1 MYGLIVNNV
10 YENWSLF
17 RLGNK
22 YVFIWLKLWNIFFI
36 FMLDSYVLDIILW
49 EDFWNILFYVFFCGC
64 IIYKLV

>member
-49 EDFWNILFYVFFCGC
+49 EDFWNILF
-64 IIYKLV
+64 